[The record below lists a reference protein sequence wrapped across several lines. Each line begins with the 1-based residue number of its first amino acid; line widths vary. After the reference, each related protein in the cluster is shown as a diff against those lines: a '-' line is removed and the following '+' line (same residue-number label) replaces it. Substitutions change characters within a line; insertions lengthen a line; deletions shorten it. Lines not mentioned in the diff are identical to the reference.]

1 MDINL
6 SDFLKEYCPDIPDS
20 VRSGRIY
27 KLTYSED
34 LKNFNFFAEYGSI
47 VPYSDI
53 SAFNA
58 AVTKALELE
67 SASLNPR
74 YPKELFELS
83 CMPDLIER
91 LKRQVSVV
99 NGFLNDADIGIKE
112 II

>member
-6 SDFLKEYCPDIPDS
+6 SEFLKAFCPDIPDS
-20 VRSGRIY
+20 VRAGRIY

-34 LKNFNFFAEYGSI
+34 LKNFSFFAEYGSI

-83 CMPDLIER
+83 CMPD
-91 LKRQVSVV
+91 
-99 NGFLNDADIGIKE
+99 
-112 II
+112 